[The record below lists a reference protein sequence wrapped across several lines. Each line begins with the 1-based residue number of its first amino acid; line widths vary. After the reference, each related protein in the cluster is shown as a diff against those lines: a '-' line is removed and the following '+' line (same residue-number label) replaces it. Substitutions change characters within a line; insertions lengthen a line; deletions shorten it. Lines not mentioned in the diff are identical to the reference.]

1 MSVGI
6 YFDNASTS
14 FPKPS
19 IINDTI
25 EGYLRDAG
33 CSPGRSGHARA
44 RRSESLVN
52 KARQQ
57 VAYMLGVD
65 NYTKISYTYNATY
78 ALNMVIKGSVDRGDH
93 VITTCF
99 EHNSVLR
106 PLEKLKRSQI
116 IDYSVIGLNKD
127 LEIDFISYKNAFTKN
142 TKLVVLNHASNVT
155 GSILPL
161 EKFIKVAHQHNAK
174 VLVDLSQTAGF
185 LDINISEWDV
195 DFAVFTGHKSLLGL
209 PGIGGLYVKSDR
221 ELSTIIE
228 GGTGVNSISLVQPG
242 YSPEKFEAGT
252 LNYIGIVVLGKCTQ
266 YIRDIGLNRIRE
278 HEYRLLDYISKEL
291 ADLPEVQLVGNRN
304 ILEKIPILSFNIKN
318 IPSNEVATI
327 LDSKYNIMTRPG
339 LQCAPLAHKELGT
352 SPNGAVR
359 ISFLGYDNTYDECTS
374 LINAVN
380 NIISNHK

>member
-52 KARQQ
+52 EARQQ

-78 ALNMVIKGSVDRGDH
+78 AINMVIKGSVDRGDH

-127 LEIDFISYKNAFTKN
+127 LEIDFINYKNAFTKN
-142 TKLVVLNHASNVT
+142 TKLVVLN
-155 GSILPL
+155 
-161 EKFIKVAHQHNAK
+161 
-174 VLVDLSQTAGF
+174 
-185 LDINISEWDV
+185 
-195 DFAVFTGHKSLLGL
+195 
-209 PGIGGLYVKSDR
+209 
-221 ELSTIIE
+221 
-228 GGTGVNSISLVQPG
+228 
-242 YSPEKFEAGT
+242 
-252 LNYIGIVVLGKCTQ
+252 
-266 YIRDIGLNRIRE
+266 
-278 HEYRLLDYISKEL
+278 
-291 ADLPEVQLVGNRN
+291 
-304 ILEKIPILSFNIKN
+304 
-318 IPSNEVATI
+318 
-327 LDSKYNIMTRPG
+327 
-339 LQCAPLAHKELGT
+339 QC
-352 SPNGAVR
+352 
-359 ISFLGYDNTYDECTS
+359 I
-374 LINAVN
+374 
-380 NIISNHK
+380 

>member
-52 KARQQ
+52 EARQQ

-78 ALNMVIKGSVDRGDH
+78 AINMVIKGSVDRGDH

-127 LEIDFISYKNAFTKN
+127 LEIDFINYKNAFTKN

-185 LDINISEWDV
+185 LDIKISEWDV

-209 PGIGGLYVKSDR
+209 PGIGGLYAKSDR

-252 LNYIGIVVLGKCTQ
+252 LNYTGIVVLGKCIQ

-359 ISFLGYDNTYDECTS
+359 ISLGYDNTYDECTA
-374 LINAVN
+374 LINAVS

>member
-1 MSVGI
+1 
-6 YFDNASTS
+6 
-14 FPKPS
+14 
-19 IINDTI
+19 
-25 EGYLRDAG
+25 
-33 CSPGRSGHARA
+33 
-44 RRSESLVN
+44 
-52 KARQQ
+52 
-57 VAYMLGVD
+57 
-65 NYTKISYTYNATY
+65 
-78 ALNMVIKGSVDRGDH
+78 MVIKGSVDRGDH

-291 ADLPEVQLVGNRN
+291 ADLPEVQFGW
-304 ILEKIPILSFNIKN
+304 K
-318 IPSNEVATI
+318 
-327 LDSKYNIMTRPG
+327 
-339 LQCAPLAHKELGT
+339 
-352 SPNGAVR
+352 
-359 ISFLGYDNTYDECTS
+359 
-374 LINAVN
+374 
-380 NIISNHK
+380 

>member
-1 MSVGI
+1 MISNGRLQIKLEVNSVSVGI

-52 KARQQ
+52 EARQQ

-78 ALNMVIKGSVDRGDH
+78 AINMVIKGSVDRGDH

-127 LEIDFISYKNAFTKN
+127 LEIDFINYKNAFTKN

-185 LDINISEWDV
+185 LDIKISEW
-195 DFAVFTGHKSLLGL
+195 A
-209 PGIGGLYVKSDR
+209 
-221 ELSTIIE
+221 
-228 GGTGVNSISLVQPG
+228 
-242 YSPEKFEAGT
+242 
-252 LNYIGIVVLGKCTQ
+252 
-266 YIRDIGLNRIRE
+266 
-278 HEYRLLDYISKEL
+278 
-291 ADLPEVQLVGNRN
+291 
-304 ILEKIPILSFNIKN
+304 
-318 IPSNEVATI
+318 
-327 LDSKYNIMTRPG
+327 
-339 LQCAPLAHKELGT
+339 
-352 SPNGAVR
+352 
-359 ISFLGYDNTYDECTS
+359 
-374 LINAVN
+374 
-380 NIISNHK
+380 